1 MINKNNKKL
10 KFKKKT
16 HTYTYEG
23 KELISVTTFISK
35 FFPEFNAKE
44 IARKLNKMR
53 NTKWYKMGIRKILA
67 LWKEQASEGTK
78 THEEIEL
85 FLNDPNAYA
94 KLPRLDKRA
103 SQGIAYLHQ
112 YMKKL
117 NKPYIYSEL
126 KVFSTNIGLA
136 GTIDLALLHTLNN
149 GELVIDLIDWK
160 TSEKDLDVTHGV
172 LDHPLFKDLGLP
184 NSKLVRYSLQL
195 NLYKVIIEAMYPFK
209 VNKMQIVHLLE
220 DEVRAFDVKDV
231 GDIVYNMLNY
241 KDEVKKDEKK

>member
-1 MINKNNKKL
+1 MINKNINKL

-67 LWKEQASEGTK
+67 QWKEQADSGTK

-85 FLNDPNAYA
+85 YLNDPDAYA
-94 KLPRLDKRA
+94 KLPKLDKRA

-112 YMKKL
+112 YMRKL
-117 NKPYIYSEL
+117 NKPYDYPEL
-126 KVFSTNIGLA
+126 KVFSKELGLA
-136 GTIDLALLHTLNN
+136 GTIDLAILHTLDN

-160 TSEKDLDVTHGV
+160 TSEKDLDVTRGF
-172 LDHPLFKDLGLP
+172 LEHPLFKDLGLP

-195 NLYKVIIEAMYPFK
+195 NLYKLIIEAMYPFK
-209 VNKMQIVHLLE
+209 VNKMQVVHLLE
-220 DEVRAFDVKDV
+220 EEVKVFDVRDV
-231 GDIVYNMLNY
+231 GDIVINMLNY
-241 KDEVKKDEKK
+241 KEEEKDEKE